1 MVLGELAECPGN
13 RDGVAG
19 RAILAL
25 THEGHSGG
33 SDEQVL
39 KVEAQFLN
47 REPHQGVLVDLV
59 LSAGIAQRTSQFSEG
74 GHVQTA
80 VFGQDH
86 RLGRRQPL
94 TNFIDDGDLPGPGFF
109 HVCHARSPPRS
120 WSC

>member
-1 MVLGELAECPGN
+1 MVLGELAQCPGN

-19 RAILAL
+19 RAVLSL
-25 THEGHSGG
+25 THKGHRCG

-39 KVEAQFLN
+39 EVEAQFLD

-59 LSAGIAQRTSQFSEG
+59 LAACIAQRTSQLGEG
-74 GHVQTA
+74 GHVQAT
-80 VFGQDH
+80 VFGQDN

-94 TNFIDDGDLPGPGFF
+94 TNLVDDGDLPGPGFVD
-109 HVCHARSPPRS
+109 VCHARSPPQC